1 MPVPLRLVLFF
12 GAIFALYFI
21 LHRAT
26 HKNAPISGPFFFDM
40 DCLVLNTGVPYSI
53 PFSDI
58 DRVEL
63 EYRAGELET
72 RITYNLWIRVVRKNG
87 QTKKVWYKG
96 SRSGELPA
104 DYQAAL
110 EEKGLTVATRVR

>member
-1 MPVPLRLVLFF
+1 MPVPLRLALFF
-12 GAIFALYFI
+12 GGIFALYFL

-26 HKNAPISGPFFFDM
+26 HKNAPISGPFFFEM
-40 DCLVLNTGVPYSI
+40 DCLVLNTGIPYSI
-53 PFSDI
+53 PFGEI

-63 EYRAGELET
+63 EYSAGELET
-72 RITYNLWIRVVRKNG
+72 RTTYSLWVRVVRKNG

-96 SRSGELPA
+96 SRTGKLPG

-110 EEKGLTVATRVR
+110 EGKGLTVAVRVK

>member
-12 GAIFALYFI
+12 GAIFALYYV
-21 LHRAT
+21 LHRFP
-26 HKNAPISGPFFFDM
+26 HKNAPISGPFFFEM

-58 DRVEL
+58 DHVEL
-63 EYRAGELET
+63 EYSAGELQT
-72 RITYNLWIRVVRKNG
+72 RTTYNLSIRVIRKNG

-96 SRSGELPA
+96 SCTGELPA

-110 EEKGLTVATRVR
+110 EEKGLTVTARVK

>member
-1 MPVPLRLVLFF
+1 MPVPLRLALFF
-12 GAIFALYFI
+12 GGIFALYFI

-63 EYRAGELET
+63 EYSAGELET
-72 RITYNLWIRVVRKNG
+72 RIAYNLWIRVVRRNG

-110 EEKGLTVATRVR
+110 EEKGLTVATRIR

>member
-12 GAIFALYFI
+12 GAIFALYFV

-40 DCLVLNTGVPYSI
+40 DCLVLNTGIPYSI

-72 RITYNLWIRVVRKNG
+72 RITYSLLIRVVRKSG
-87 QTKKVWYKG
+87 QTKQVWYKG
-96 SRSGELPA
+96 SRTGKLPA